1 MTLNKKIMLPKIEL
15 ALGIFITLIILFLH
29 YIFMSHAGGLWR
41 DEVCQINHATMP
53 SFSDIWSV
61 LRVRA
66 FPLLSVFVLR
76 LWTSVGLGASDS
88 LIRLYGFL
96 VGTSIL
102 GALWLNARLM
112 GYRIPL
118 LSLALFGLS
127 PLTIQIGDSIRPYG
141 LGVFFIILTFG
152 LIWKVII
159 KPSFWWILPA
169 TLVAVLSVQCF
180 FQNAY
185 LLLAICVGGLVITLH
200 HKLWRRTLLLL
211 GIGVVAAISLF
222 PYWDA
227 IKVARDWAHLTRN
240 PSRLWE
246 FGLVFFRAFGYS
258 GETVLYSSTNIVFL
272 FWISI
277 VIMSIS
283 IAIHSYYHR
292 LMEGMTDRKKD
303 ITLYSITAM
312 LTGMIALIILL
323 RRTGFST
330 QPWHFFPGIALVA
343 VSLDT
348 IIGTKYLSSIKL
360 IVITI
365 LIVIL
370 SFGTAWKKAHTRQ
383 TNIDLICTYLAKSI
397 SKGDMIIVYPWYCG
411 ITFQRYYRGDIPWVT
426 FPPIKDFTLTRYD
439 LFKEQMILPDPIQ
452 PVLSKIAQTLQSGN
466 QIWLVGNLPQP
477 EEGQS
482 PRSLPPAPNSHYG
495 WRSGPY
501 YYHWGKQARY
511 FIQTHIMD
519 HKYLQISPNIPI
531 LENLSV
537 EVVKGWCTK

>member
-1 MTLNKKIMLPKIEL
+1 M
-15 ALGIFITLIILFLH
+15 
-29 YIFMSHAGGLWR
+29 
-41 DEVCQINHATMP
+41 
-53 SFSDIWSV
+53 
-61 LRVRA
+61 
-66 FPLLSVFVLR
+66 
-76 LWTSVGLGASDS
+76 GLGASDS

-127 PLTIQIGDSIRPYG
+127 PLTLQIGDSIRPYG

-152 LIWKVII
+152 LIWKVIV
-159 KPSFWWILPA
+159 KPSFWRILAA
-169 TLVAVLSVQCF
+169 TLVAMLSVQCF

-185 LLLAICVGGLVITLH
+185 LLLAICVGGLAITLH
-200 HKLWRRTLLLL
+200 HKSWRKSLLLF
-211 GIGVVAAISLF
+211 GIGLVAAISLL
-222 PYWDA
+222 PYWNA
-227 IKVARDWAHLTRN
+227 IRVARDWAQLTQN

-258 GETVLYSSTNIVFL
+258 GETVFYSLTNILFL
-272 FWISI
+272 FWIGI

-292 LMEGMTDRKKD
+292 LKEGVTDRTKD
-303 ITLYSITAM
+303 ITLYSVTAM

-323 RRTGFST
+323 RKTGFST
-330 QPWHFFPGIALVA
+330 QSWHFFPGIALVA

-348 IIGTKYLSSIKL
+348 IIGTKYLSSMKR
-360 IVITI
+360 IVITT

-370 SFGTAWKKAHTRQ
+370 SVGSAWKKAHTRQ

-397 SKGDMIIVYPWYCG
+397 SKGDMIIVHPWYCG

-426 FPPIKDFTLTRYD
+426 LPPIQDYTLTRYD

-452 PVLSKIAQTLQSGN
+452 PVLSEIAKTLQSGN
-466 QIWLVGNLPQP
+466 QVWLVGNLPQP
-477 EEGQS
+477 GEGQS
-482 PRSLPPAPNSHYG
+482 PRSLPPAPNAYCG

-501 YYHWGKQARY
+501 YHNWGKRARHL
-511 FIQTHIMD
+511 IQTHITD
-519 HKYLQISPNIPI
+519 HEYLAISPKIPI
-531 LENLSV
+531 LENLSL
-537 EVVKGWCTK
+537 EVVRGWRIE